1 MSENLKK
8 QNILPIS
15 DLFRNWFLGYSSYV
29 ILERAVPEVLDG
41 LKPVQRRILHSLQE
55 LDDGRY
61 NKAANIIGNTMKY
74 HPHGDQSIGDALV
87 QLGQKDLL
95 VDTQGNWG
103 NILTGDSAAAPRYIE
118 ARLTP
123 FAKEVVFNPKTT
135 KYHPSYDGRNK
146 EPDVLPIKFP
156 LVLAQGVEG
165 IAVGLAS
172 KILPHNFNELIDACI
187 AHLKGEEFTLYP
199 DFPNGGKA
207 DCSKYNDGLRG
218 GKVLSRAQINK
229 IDNKTLAITEIP
241 FSVTTNSLIESI
253 VNANNNG
260 KIKIKKIDDNTS
272 SEVEIIIHLSPGV
285 SPDKTIDALYAF
297 TMCEVSISPNS
308 CVIYN
313 GKPAFLGVSD
323 ILKISAEHTL
333 DLLKLELEIKQNEI
347 LEQLLYASLERI
359 FIENRIY
366 RDIEECTTW
375 EDVIKTI
382 DKGLTPYKK
391 DFYREIT
398 TEDIEKL
405 TEIKIK
411 KISRYDINKEEE
423 KVKALQNNLKEVK
436 KNLKNIVDYTISYYN
451 NIKEKYGKGRERK
464 TVLLNF
470 EDIDATK
477 VAAATNKLYVNREE
491 GFAGFSL
498 KKDEYVCDCSDID
511 DMLIINRDGKYKIK
525 KVDEKVFV
533 GEDVI
538 YINIFRK
545 DDERTIYNCVYQDG
559 PNGRYY
565 VKRFFITGL
574 TRDKDYDITQG
585 KPKSK
590 IVYLNV
596 RPNGEAETVKVY
608 LKPRAR
614 LKKLTFEYDFSELAI
629 KNKNAKGN
637 IFSKNAIKRIQ
648 IKDEGVSTL
657 QALKIWFDTAVRKLN
672 TEERGMYLGEYE
684 GDDKIFYVLAD
695 GSCRLINFDLTN
707 HFNDLPIYIKKFNPL
722 RVYTVIYYSGDKK
735 LTYVKRFTLENEE
748 LFSSVLDGHPD
759 SKLLNFLD
767 NDHPRIALLYPEDD
781 KSNNYCDIV
790 ELDTFT
796 TPRSVT
802 TIGKRLTTKDFEEIL
817 ILDPYYPDR
826 ETLDN
831 TKIETANDDD
841 DDIDKDS
848 NDLDNNDLDNN
859 DLDDNDGDKDSN
871 DSEDNGG
878 DDNDGEDNVKGNLNK
893 EENKHSKKEI
903 KKDIDK
909 ETSNNKEKNKKE
921 DSEETQL
928 SLF

>member
-1 MSENLKK
+1 MSENLTQKK
-8 QNILPIS
+8 ISPIS
-15 DLFRNWFLGYSSYV
+15 ELFRNWFLGYSSYV

-146 EPDVLPIKFP
+146 EPDVLPVKFP

-187 AHLKGEEFTLYP
+187 AHLRGEEFTLYP

-229 IDNKTLAITEIP
+229 LDNKTLAITEIP

-272 SEVEIIIHLSPGV
+272 AEVEILIHLSPGV

-297 TMCEVSISPNS
+297 TLCEVSISPNS

-313 GKPAFLGVSD
+313 GKPAFLGVSE
-323 ILKISAEHTL
+323 ILKISADNTL
-333 DLLKLELEIKQNEI
+333 ELLKLELEIKEKEI
-347 LEQLLYASLERI
+347 LELLLYASLERI

-375 EDVIKTI
+375 EDVIATI

-398 TEDIEKL
+398 TDDIVKL

-423 KVKALQNNLKEVK
+423 KAKALRENLKTVK
-436 KNLKNIVDYTISYYN
+436 KNLKNIVDYTIDYYN

-464 TVLLNF
+464 TVLLSF
-470 EDIDATK
+470 EDIDVTK
-477 VAAATNKLYVNREE
+477 VAAATNKLYVNRKE
-491 GFAGFSL
+491 GFAGFNL

-511 DMLIINRDGKYKIK
+511 DMLIINKDGKYKIK

-538 YINIFRK
+538 YINVFRK
-545 DDERTIYNCVYQDG
+545 DDERTIYNCIYQDG
-559 PNGRYY
+559 PNGFYY

-574 TRDKDYDITQG
+574 TRDKEYDITQG

-614 LKKLTFEYDFSELAI
+614 LKKLTFKYDFSELAI
-629 KNKNAKGN
+629 KNKNSKGN

-648 IKDEGVSTL
+648 IKDEGISTL
-657 QALKIWFDTAVRKLN
+657 KALKIWFDTAVKKLN
-672 TEERGMYLGEYE
+672 TEERGLYLGEYE

-707 HFNDLPIYIKKFNPL
+707 HFNDLPIYIKKYHPH
-722 RVYTVIYYSGDKK
+722 RVYTVIYYSGEKK
-735 LTYVKRFTLENEE
+735 LTYVKRFTLEDEE
-748 LFSSVLDGHPD
+748 IFSNVLDGHPE

-767 NDHPRIALLYPEDD
+767 NDHPRIALIYPEDN
-781 KSNNYCDIV
+781 KSQDYCDII

-817 ILDPYYPDR
+817 ILNPYYPDR
-826 ETLDN
+826 DILDN
-831 TKIETANDDD
+831 TKIETADNDDED
-841 DDIDKDS
+841 VDEDNNEASSKVENKDDIEKGDKDNAVDVENVEKKLEEVKKIERDDID
-848 NDLDNNDLDNN
+848 
-859 DLDDNDGDKDSN
+859 DD
-871 DSEDNGG
+871 
-878 DDNDGEDNVKGNLNK
+878 
-893 EENKHSKKEI
+893 
-903 KKDIDK
+903 
-909 ETSNNKEKNKKE
+909 
-921 DSEETQL
+921 TQL